1 MSRLFSVSRP
11 STHRLP
17 AIPLT
22 LLISSESIVSQ
33 ACRHALKSSFVA
45 QGCTASL
52 PLSPS
57 LSLSLSPSL
66 LSLPPSL
73 CLPLCGG
80 ERGRQRDLVSPL
92 FGRVFDSCRRHVLLG
107 RAQGLSM
114 QGKSDEAE
122 SDLMR

>member
-1 MSRLFSVSRP
+1 MSRLYSVSRP

-22 LLISSESIVSQ
+22 LLISSESLVSQ

-57 LSLSLSPSL
+57 LSLS
-66 LSLPPSL
+66 PSL
-73 CLPLCGG
+73 CHSLPLSTSLWRG

-92 FGRVFDSCRRHVLLG
+92 FGRVFYSCRRHVLLG

>member
-1 MSRLFSVSRP
+1 MSRLCSVSRP

-52 PLSPS
+52 PPSP
-57 LSLSLSPSL
+57 
-66 LSLPPSL
+66 SLPPS
-73 CLPLCGG
+73 CHSLPPSVYLSVA
-80 ERGRQRDLVSPL
+80 ERGVDREIWFRLYSVEFLTLVA
-92 FGRVFDSCRRHVLLG
+92 VTSC
-107 RAQGLSM
+107 
-114 QGKSDEAE
+114 
-122 SDLMR
+122 